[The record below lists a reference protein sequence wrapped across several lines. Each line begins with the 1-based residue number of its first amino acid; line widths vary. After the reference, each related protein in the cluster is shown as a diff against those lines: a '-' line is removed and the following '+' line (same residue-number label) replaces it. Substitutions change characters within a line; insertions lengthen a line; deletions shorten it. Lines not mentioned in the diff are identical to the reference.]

1 MQPRRGLSL
10 YQSEIED
17 PRILLEVEIARQ
29 SLGLSAIEEQGE
41 LLLISRNATQI
52 QSPLQKKIGV
62 RDRSRSQVGHRSGQ
76 FGRRCRHQ
84 SKLEGCRR
92 PLAGSLFGSKRRT
105 ARTTPTARLPS
116 PDQKAQGKFEWRR
129 AGRIIS
135 KVGSISVGLH
145 AIDVLAH
152 RRRRLGLK
160 LFQIGFGIQRWT
172 ALLIKRRKPKTE

>member
-1 MQPRRGLSL
+1 MVSSG
-10 YQSEIED
+10 
-17 PRILLEVEIARQ
+17 
-29 SLGLSAIEEQGE
+29 
-41 LLLISRNATQI
+41 
-52 QSPLQKKIGV
+52 GV
-62 RDRSRSQVGHRSGQ
+62 AGIRANWKVVADRSQVITICCDPETEDSDLPKEDETSSL
-76 FGRRCRHQ
+76 RC
-84 SKLEGCRR
+84 CCCT
-92 PLAGSLFGSKRRT
+92 GSLFGSKRRT